1 VLARSGLAKELGE
14 KGSSPVEA
22 RLIAG
27 IVDRVR
33 RWPDVQPYFTD
44 KSSSQ
49 AQLTDARGG
58 ESVLNAMALVLR
70 DEPFGSLSDDAEH
83 ALDIMWSLQ
92 IRDGDKSGA
101 WPWFRLGNEPWEAD
115 DSQYWG
121 TSLLPL
127 IVAATPGG
135 YRAKPDVRAGL
146 ALAEAY
152 VKREL
157 PRESLLN
164 QANALWIDGKSR
176 FLSPAERT
184 SIAEQLLAKE
194 RPDGGWSAASL
205 APIGQK
211 RRDGTPLDV
220 QSDGYATGLVSLA
233 LAGAGERGRE
243 AAKRARVWLTQNQDP
258 QGFWPAS
265 SLNAKRDPSTDV
277 GKFMTDAATAYASL
291 ALEGAK

>member
-1 VLARSGLAKELGE
+1 
-14 KGSSPVEA
+14 
-22 RLIAG
+22 
-27 IVDRVR
+27 
-33 RWPDVQPYFTD
+33 VQPYFTD